1 MIYDLQKASLW
12 KRISAALF
20 DIIIFVILA
29 VGIAALISF
38 ALDYDRHMN
47 FVDERKN
54 EHVTACENQYEELHG
69 TRCELDL
76 SIPYEEMS
84 EEQKEIYDMVDDAL
98 SKDKDLAITYHLLL
112 NFTLI
117 MIVTAV
123 LVSYVILEFA
133 IPMIFKNGQTLG
145 KKVFGLGVM
154 RTNSVRVTPVAL
166 FIRVLFGKCTIE
178 TLLPLFL
185 AVMMFFGIIGI
196 VGPIVILGLVILEI
210 VCMCVTRTN
219 SAIHDL
225 ISDTVVIDMSTQ
237 MIFDSEQ
244 ALIDYK
250 KKIHEQEVANAPY

>member
-12 KRISAALF
+12 KRISAFLF

-29 VGIAALISF
+29 VGIAAVMS
-38 ALDYDRHMN
+38 AVMGYDRHMD
-47 FVDERKN
+47 FIEERKN
-54 EHVTACENQYEELHG
+54 AHVAACEDEYEELHG

-76 SIPYEEMS
+76 SIAYEEMS
-84 EEQKEIYDMVDDAL
+84 EEQKEIYDMVDKAL
-98 SKDKDLAITYHLLL
+98 SEDNDLSITYMLLL

-117 MIVTAV
+117 MILVAV
-123 LVSYVILEFA
+123 LVSYGILEFA

-145 KKVFGLGVM
+145 KKMFGLGVM
-154 RTNSVRVTPVAL
+154 RTNSVKVTPVAL

-185 AVMMFFGIIGI
+185 LVMMFFGIIGI
-196 VGPIVILGLVILEI
+196 VGPIVMLGLVILEI
-210 VCMCVTRTN
+210 VCICATRTN

-225 ISDTVVIDMSTQ
+225 ISDTVVVDLSTQ
-237 MIFDSEQ
+237 MIFESEQ

-250 KKIHEQEVANAPY
+250 KRIHEQEVANAPY